1 MASFA
6 GRMVRR
12 TYGNRPETERT
23 GGASGSG
30 PVGKKPSTPRRAV
43 KLPATLLAGIEEIN
57 ENSDIVE
64 QNVRHQRVYWL
75 RMGEPWLAIKSDPVL
90 DDIGGIE
97 AIRPL
102 LRRSPQYLNRCAIAY
117 DGSRTGDL
125 ERGEIWCRHTNYPL
139 MHEYEPYLMAE
150 IVEAYRRRSKPRPK
164 SRLPLAITAG
174 RLFAKSDRV
183 TIAGLGSVMHG
194 DCHPLFAEIP
204 DGVIDFVFAD
214 PTYGVDGLPGRFSK
228 TEHEWDRPLF
238 WDRLW
243 PEIWRVLR
251 PGGTVAICAMQPLT
265 SELIHAQLE
274 HFLYVQYWL
283 RKATNFYQVR
293 RRPLEVIEEI
303 PIFSRAS
310 WKERTYNPQGK
321 PLETVIERAGRR
333 RSQFLNAIRDMT
345 GTSSRILIHE
355 QRPTTLLIPK
365 PSPLDSP
372 RIMHGQKP
380 VDLAKT
386 IVLTHSNPGDVVLDF
401 AAGSM
406 TTGVACYLTGRQ
418 FIGIEKVLDALR
430 VGHAA
435 AASPGELAGCNYQG
449 RSGLTL
455 KSGVTVCRCQ
465 LVTQVREDL
474 VFVLSRDHHLCRPA
488 DSVPADSFSS
498 LSLVFASRSERDRS
512 SAIGRCG

>member
-1 MASFA
+1 
-6 GRMVRR
+6 
-12 TYGNRPETERT
+12 
-23 GGASGSG
+23 
-30 PVGKKPSTPRRAV
+30 
-43 KLPATLLAGIEEIN
+43 
-57 ENSDIVE
+57 
-64 QNVRHQRVYWL
+64 
-75 RMGEPWLAIKSDPVL
+75 MGEPWLAIKSDPVL

-174 RLFAKSDRV
+174 KLFAKSDRV

-274 HFLYVQYWL
+274 HFLYVQVL
-283 RKATNFYQVR
+283 VTESNQLLSGAAAATRSHRRNPDFFPRK
-293 RRPLEVIEEI
+293 LEGADIQSAGEAI
-303 PIFSRAS
+303 
-310 WKERTYNPQGK
+310 GDGH
-321 PLETVIERAGRR
+321 RAGW
-333 RSQFLNAIRDMT
+333 
-345 GTSSRILIHE
+345 
-355 QRPTTLLIPK
+355 PTTLSIPQCH
-365 PSPLDSP
+365 SRYDGHIESDFRFMNSAQPL
-372 RIMHGQKP
+372 
-380 VDLAKT
+380 
-386 IVLTHSNPGDVVLDF
+386 
-401 AAGSM
+401 
-406 TTGVACYLTGRQ
+406 C
-418 FIGIEKVLDALR
+418 
-430 VGHAA
+430 
-435 AASPGELAGCNYQG
+435 
-449 RSGLTL
+449 
-455 KSGVTVCRCQ
+455 
-465 LVTQVREDL
+465 
-474 VFVLSRDHHLCRPA
+474 
-488 DSVPADSFSS
+488 
-498 LSLVFASRSERDRS
+498 
-512 SAIGRCG
+512 